1 MRAAGASG
9 SKCRM
14 SAIRGAL
21 GAVVVG
27 TGFGVFTH
35 LRALRN
41 AGIEVR
47 ALVGRDKAKT
57 QARAGLL
64 AVPRACTS
72 LREALD
78 DPGVQIVTIAT
89 PPATHAPLVHEAV
102 AAGKHVL
109 CEKPFAMD
117 LEEARGMRDAAQRAG
132 IVHVLGVEFRF
143 ATPHEL
149 LRRTVASGAIGEP
162 RQALFAW
169 LVPFL
174 SHPAAQTPDWW
185 GDAAR
190 GGGFLGAW
198 GSHLV
203 DQVRVTLGEFAS
215 VSARLQTLSGK
226 PGMSADDTFTA
237 QFRLQNGLEGVF
249 VESMAAPGDMFG
261 IVRISGTEGA
271 AWIEGVQGEE
281 LWVADRQG
289 NKRRVPVP
297 EDLVLP
303 PPVPFPHSEL
313 MQTAYEQAHAFGTDL
328 APYTRLIEG
337 MRARIEGRD
346 GGEAPPLATFA
357 DGVAG
362 QAVIDAMRLSSQERR
377 WVEVERTA

>member
-1 MRAAGASG
+1 
-9 SKCRM
+9 M
-14 SAIRGAL
+14 SANKAAL

-47 ALVGRDKAKT
+47 ALVGRDPAKT
-57 QARAGLL
+57 QARAKLL
-64 AVPRACTS
+64 GVPRACTS

-78 DPGVQIVTIAT
+78 DKGVHIVTVAT
-89 PPATHAPLVHEAV
+89 PPSTHAVLVHEAV
-102 AAGKHVL
+102 DAGKHIL
-109 CEKPFAMD
+109 CEKPFAMN
-117 LEEARGMRDAAQRAG
+117 LAEARGMLAAAERAQV
-132 IVHVLGVEFRF
+132 VHVLGVEFRF

-149 LRRTVASGAIGEP
+149 LRRTIAAGAIGQP

-174 SHPAAQTPDWW
+174 SHPDAQTPDWW
-185 GDAAR
+185 EDAAQ

-203 DQVRVTLGEFAS
+203 DQVRVTLGEFAQ

-226 PGMSADDTFTA
+226 KGMTADDTFSA
-237 QFRLQNGLEGVF
+237 QFRLVNGLEGVF
-249 VESMAAPGDMFG
+249 VESMAAPGDFYG
-261 IVRISGTEGA
+261 IVRISGSEGA
-271 AWIEGVQGEE
+271 LWIEGVAGEE
-281 LWVADRQG
+281 LWLADRRG
-289 NKRRVPVP
+289 NKQRVPVP
-297 EDLVLP
+297 EELVLP
-303 PPVPFPHSEL
+303 PPVPFPHGEL

-328 APYTRLIEG
+328 APYTRLVER
-337 MRARIEGRD
+337 MKARIEGRD
-346 GGEAPPLATFA
+346 VADSPPLATFR

-362 QAVIDAMRLSSQERR
+362 QAVIDAMRQSAQDTG
-377 WVEVERTA
+377 WVSVEKT